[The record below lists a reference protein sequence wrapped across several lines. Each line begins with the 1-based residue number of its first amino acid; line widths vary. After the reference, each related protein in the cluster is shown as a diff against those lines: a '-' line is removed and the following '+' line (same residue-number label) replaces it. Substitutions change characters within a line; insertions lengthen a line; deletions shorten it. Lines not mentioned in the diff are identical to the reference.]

1 MHTYMHEYSKH
12 IDIYSAFAH
21 THLPTYIHTVLDPT
35 FIIMYMMYMPGD
47 LATDESPKRLRI
59 EV

>member
-1 MHTYMHEYSKH
+1 MHEYSKH